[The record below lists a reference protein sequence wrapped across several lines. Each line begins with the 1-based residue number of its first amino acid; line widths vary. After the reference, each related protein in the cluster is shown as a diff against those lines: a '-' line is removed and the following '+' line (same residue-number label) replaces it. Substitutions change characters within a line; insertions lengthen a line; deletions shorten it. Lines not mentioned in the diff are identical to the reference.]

1 MNWFAVVGCALM
13 LLSAAIVVGL
23 VVFLLGLA

>member
-1 MNWFAVVGCALM
+1 MNWFALAGCALM

-23 VVFLLGLA
+23 VAFLLGLR